1 MDKED
6 VVPIT
11 QTHNGILFSRLK
23 KKRKKNENLPFAT
36 WMDLEN
42 TMLSEV
48 KSDKERRTP
57 HVFTYMQNLKNKM
70 KATKQKQRPN

>member
-1 MDKED
+1 M
-6 VVPIT
+6 
-11 QTHNGILFSRLK
+11 
-23 KKRKKNENLPFAT
+23 PFAT

-48 KSDKERRTP
+48 KSDKERQTP

>member
-1 MDKED
+1 MCIHTHTD
-6 VVPIT
+6 T
-11 QTHNGILFSRLK
+11 QWNIIQPFK